1 MCTYGGRCEVLC
13 DEGELL
19 DAREFLRELFLGIPG
34 ESDDERA
41 ARQAVARD
49 VLAEL
54 LEEGASDAL
63 AREDA
68 VCALWLGGV
77 ALLRNSRLSGRPM
90 WFGEAA

>member
-13 DEGELL
+13 DDRELP
-19 DAREFLRELFLGIPG
+19 DDPEFLRELFLGVPG

-41 ARQAVARD
+41 ARHAAARD

-77 ALLRNSRLSGRPM
+77 ALLRSSRLAGRPT